1 MRRAAAA
8 VAAALTLAIAAGC
21 GGESAPAD
29 KAPAVTSNEGQRFA
43 DVIAE
48 HGTADQV
55 DLARAAEGIVVYRYD
70 GGLTITF
77 KDGKVTT
84 EPLAPAAG
92 SPEVTEE
99 EPRGPGDIT
108 TGEQ

>member
-21 GGESAPAD
+21 GGESVD
-29 KAPAVTSNEGQRFA
+29 QAPAVTSNEGQRFA

-55 DLARAAEGIVVYRYD
+55 DTSRGAEGIVVYRYD
-70 GGLTITF
+70 DGLTITF

-84 EPLAPAAG
+84 DAAPPAAG
-92 SPEVTEE
+92 SPELTEE

-108 TGEQ
+108 TVEQ